1 MSCSAG
7 PQTVTDGLVLHLD
20 AGNAKSSTLA
30 AVEYLIVAGGG
41 SGGAHNAG
49 GGGAGGLLTGHIA
62 ITAQAY
68 TITVGAGGLAVTNAV
83 GNNGNNSSA
92 FGLTAIGGGRG
103 GSQSGS
109 PVGNPQTGGSGGG
122 GGGTQSGAAGTAGQG
137 NAGGDGP
144 NATGGG
150 GGGAGSPGTA
160 YANNKAGDGGH
171 GIYNTILGTGY
182 FWAGGGGGSI
192 YGGGGY
198 PLGSAGDGGL
208 GGGGGGGHRAA
219 GTGEFGLG
227 GTGGITVGQDGTR
240 GSTDSGGNGGSNTGS
255 GGGGS
260 NGVSTSGSGGS
271 GIVVI
276 RYPGP
281 QRATGGTVTRV
292 GNDTVHTFTT
302 VGSSTF
308 TVLPALTNAAA
319 FIGASDLS
327 GNNNFATAVNG
338 PVYTS
343 NNNGAFVFDGVNDY
357 VSTGKQLFAGKS
369 QFTWQSFLKFN
380 VLQPNEAAP
389 YYQLVI
395 EESAVWIAQY
405 ANAIGIDLRQ
415 TSSNS
420 WFDNRGG
427 LSTGAR
433 IGVGQLNTA
442 SWFNFAWSWSSSN
455 NQVKGYIN
463 GVLVNTTNTGRTGPI
478 INNSN
483 NTFLFSRNGSQYFN
497 GNAGSVMI
505 YDRQLSDQ
513 EVQRNFEAQRGRYGI

>member
-192 YGGGGY
+192 YGGSGY

-308 TVLPALTNAAA
+308 TVLPALANAAV
-319 FIGASDLS
+319 ITGVSDLS
-327 GNNNFATAVNG
+327 GNNNFSTAVNG
-338 PVYTS
+338 PTYDS
-343 NNNGAFVFDGVNDY
+343 ANGGSIVFDGSNDGVQIDNTSVLSVNQMTISSWNY
-357 VSTGKQLFAGKS
+357 SANYNQNGFMFEKTTNGSVNTQYSLF
-369 QFTWQSFLKFN
+369 FN
-380 VLQPNEAAP
+380 SNNTI
-389 YYQLVI
+389 YYRT
-395 EESAVWIAQY
+395 Y
-405 ANAIGIDLRQ
+405 
-415 TSSNS
+415 
-420 WFDNRGG
+420 G
-427 LSTGAR
+427 LSTNDLAANNTTA
-433 IGVGQLNTA
+433 GVI
-442 SWFNFAWSWSSSN
+442 N
-455 NQVKGYIN
+455 NQWNNIVATFDGTNKRIYVN
-463 GVLVNTTNTGRTGPI
+463 GVLVATSGALTGTVTPNTTGPAFI
-478 INNSN
+478 GIYGN
-483 NTFLFSRNGSQYFN
+483 FGGYPFN
-497 GNAGSVMI
+497 GKIADTKVYNRA
-505 YDRQLSDQ
+505 LSAQ
-513 EVQRNFEAQRGRYGI
+513 EIQQNFEAQRGRYGI